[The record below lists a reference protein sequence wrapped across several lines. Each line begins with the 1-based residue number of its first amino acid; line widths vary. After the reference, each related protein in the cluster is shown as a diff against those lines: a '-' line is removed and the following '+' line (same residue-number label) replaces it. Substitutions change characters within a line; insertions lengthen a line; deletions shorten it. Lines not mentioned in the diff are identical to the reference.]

1 MLSIDKSGDLK
12 INKRKCRLY
21 KKDEIVKVAK
31 KMGINTDKKTT
42 LEICTSMKSLVP
54 KVNRNNIP
62 LAKLYP
68 QVAKPKVNRNNIP
81 LAKLYPQV
89 AKPKVAK
96 MKKKVVANFMKG
108 MVTTNNNI
116 AKLKQLNVPSKK
128 AASLSINQAEKRIMS
143 MKTLPLSVRKGLVSY
158 MKVNKSMSPR
168 RHVKMARLRAQL
180 A

>member
-21 KKDEIVKVAK
+21 KKDEVIKVAK
-31 KMGINTDKKTT
+31 KLGIDTVKKTT
-42 LEICTSMKSLVP
+42 PEICASMKSLVVKKP
-54 KVNRNNIP
+54 NRNNIPLAKLYPQDKKPNRNNIP

-68 QVAKPKVNRNNIP
+68 QVKKPKATMVD
-81 LAKLYPQV
+81 K
-89 AKPKVAK
+89 KVA
-96 MKKKVVANFMKG
+96 VNFMKG

-116 AKLKQLNVPSKK
+116 AKLKKLNVPSKK
-128 AASLSINQAEKRIMS
+128 AAPLSINQAEKRIMA
-143 MKTLPLSVRKGLVSY
+143 MKTLSIPVRKSLVSR

-168 RHVKMARLRAQL
+168 RHVKIARARAQL

>member
-21 KKDEIVKVAK
+21 KKDEVIKVAK
-31 KMGINTDKKTT
+31 KLGIDTVKKTT
-42 LEICTSMKSLVP
+42 PEICASMKSLVVKKP
-54 KVNRNNIP
+54 NRNNIP

-68 QVAKPKVNRNNIP
+68 QVKKPKATMVD
-81 LAKLYPQV
+81 K
-89 AKPKVAK
+89 KVA
-96 MKKKVVANFMKG
+96 VNFMKG

-116 AKLKQLNVPSKK
+116 AKLKKLNVPSKK
-128 AASLSINQAEKRIMS
+128 AAPLSINQAEKRIMA
-143 MKTLPLSVRKGLVSY
+143 MKTLSIPVRKSLVSR

-168 RHVKMARLRAQL
+168 RHVKIARARAQL